1 MPRSDGSPLRLYV
14 GCIAAF
20 FLCAFYWEYSV
31 IARMHGPAAAS
42 ARVDA
47 VEQLEERMNAAAE
60 AKLHAQSE
68 ALHAQLGAI
77 KGAMA
82 AKVTKHFSGTWQG
95 RLGADGTWDATH
107 AMHAGGMAH
116 EYPGA
121 EEKIH
126 VVASFGSPLGGPAAG
141 TQWMGGRFK
150 HIVPMPAVI
159 ASAQKP

>member
-68 ALHAQLGAI
+68 ALRAQLERSE
-77 KGAMA
+77 A
-82 AKVTKHFSGTWQG
+82 ASGVIHQLQAELRAAQGERAASGT
-95 RLGADGTWDATH
+95 
-107 AMHAGGMAH
+107 
-116 EYPGA
+116 
-121 EEKIH
+121 
-126 VVASFGSPLGGPAAG
+126 
-141 TQWMGGRFK
+141 
-150 HIVPMPAVI
+150 
-159 ASAQKP
+159 

>member
-68 ALHAQLGAI
+68 ALRALGRSDGVRASSTGCGPAGAAQSELRRAGARPRPRRRAAAGSPAARGAGCSPRRRRSAARAQLG
-77 KGAMA
+77 
-82 AKVTKHFSGTWQG
+82 
-95 RLGADGTWDATH
+95 R
-107 AMHAGGMAH
+107 
-116 EYPGA
+116 
-121 EEKIH
+121 
-126 VVASFGSPLGGPAAG
+126 
-141 TQWMGGRFK
+141 
-150 HIVPMPAVI
+150 
-159 ASAQKP
+159 